1 VPFETRA
8 RGREGIAVEMR
19 SFVLYHVRERKIDVY
34 RSFLSEQEAL
44 EAAGLR
50 E

>member
-1 VPFETRA
+1 VA
-8 RGREGIAVEMR
+8 RVAQAARVG
-19 SFVLYHVRERKIDVY
+19 KIVGY
-34 RSFLSEQEAL
+34 RMFTTKQEAL